1 MTKEDCQGHIQ
12 KRMGTN
18 LRSYK
23 NKAKGKVIS
32 DCGTVGG
39 KGQFNNVAM
48 VWYGMSIPLVTPTQ
62 NQSSAFSFE
71 LFSVFFLFFFNYL
84 ETIFRFE
91 VGKAVEYKGKLVR
104 LYLPGNFSS
113 IETVRS
119 LFHASENEKVVPPEL
134 IIVVCASELYC
145 EKRALAKYSICC
157 ETELALKWLN
167 LIW

>member
-23 NKAKGKVIS
+23 NKGKGKVIS

-48 VWYGMSIPLVTPTQ
+48 VWYGMSIPLVTPTR

-71 LFSVFFLFFFNYL
+71 LFSVFFFFNYL

-104 LYLPGNFSS
+104 
-113 IETVRS
+113 
-119 LFHASENEKVVPPEL
+119 
-134 IIVVCASELYC
+134 II
-145 EKRALAKYSICC
+145 RI
-157 ETELALKWLN
+157 
-167 LIW
+167 

>member
-48 VWYGMSIPLVTPTQ
+48 VWYGMSIPLVTPTR

-71 LFSVFFLFFFNYL
+71 LFSVFFSF
-84 ETIFRFE
+84 
-91 VGKAVEYKGKLVR
+91 
-104 LYLPGNFSS
+104 
-113 IETVRS
+113 
-119 LFHASENEKVVPPEL
+119 L
-134 IIVVCASELYC
+134 IILKLSSVLRSVRPLSI
-145 EKRALAKYSICC
+145 RA
-157 ETELALKWLN
+157 N
-167 LIW
+167 